1 MKPNLRRERRAAH
14 ENAHGGFSSIA
25 ACFRETAGDEE
36 AWHRWW
42 CLFPEY
48 SFRFKNRL
56 KMADFWGFQGEF
68 VCGDAQD
75 IIVEGDAYWQVAQLD
90 VKKGVLAH

>member
-1 MKPNLRRERRAAH
+1 
-14 ENAHGGFSSIA
+14 
-25 ACFRETAGDEE
+25 
-36 AWHRWW
+36 
-42 CLFPEY
+42 
-48 SFRFKNRL
+48 
-56 KMADFWGFQGEF
+56 MADFWGFQGEF